1 MDAAKVGKTISFLR
15 KEAGLTQN
23 ELAKRLNITDKAVS
37 RWERGCGTPDI
48 SLLTKL
54 SSALN
59 TDIKTILSSDSIS
72 IGTKCKG
79 LLILKFPEGITASSF
94 LYTQR
99 IIYFQISYFILAG
112 IRDICMFGKKE
123 DIDFSKS
130 QFGKGDSFGINIV
143 YEFIDDNSDFTLYS
157 SKYFAENNEDV
168 SFLVINGLAFWYSKD
183 TVNTLTRLIHDSDCC
198 TEIVNFKRQPLSIQ
212 ANLQNYDKKL
222 PNHAFIDC
230 HVFNAPQRVNV
241 VVNKSEKV
249 VLDARDGTPLEF
261 VFSPPTDG
269 KLTLELYLPDAVSP
283 KTLGF
288 SEDPR
293 VLALALKTIVFTQG
307 ESNKF

>member
-72 IGTKCKG
+72 IGSKCKG
-79 LLILKFPEGITASSF
+79 LLILKYPEGITASSF
-94 LYTQR
+94 FYTQR

-157 SKYFAENNEDV
+157 SKYFAENNKDV
-168 SFLVINGLAFWYSKD
+168 SFLVINRLAFWYSKD

-198 TEIVNFKRQPLSIQ
+198 TEIVNSNRQPLSIRFYPPK
-212 ANLQNYDKKL
+212 NLRNSCIDEEKNIISYPLTSGEIAFLIQNTKDL
-222 PNHAFIDC
+222 F
-230 HVFNAPQRVNV
+230 
-241 VVNKSEKV
+241 
-249 VLDARDGTPLEF
+249 DAGNIIRIIE
-261 VFSPPTDG
+261 
-269 KLTLELYLPDAVSP
+269 EQ
-283 KTLGF
+283 
-288 SEDPR
+288 
-293 VLALALKTIVFTQG
+293 QG
-307 ESNKF
+307 EKIADLQEIAQNRGFV

>member
-72 IGTKCKG
+72 IGSKCKG
-79 LLILKFPEGITASSF
+79 LLILKYPEGITASSF

-198 TEIVNFKRQPLSIQ
+198 TEIVNSNRQPLSIRFYPPQ
-212 ANLQNYDKKL
+212 NLRNSCIDEEKNIISYPLTSGEIAFPIQNTKDLFDAGNIIRIIEEQQGKKIADL
-222 PNHAFIDC
+222 QEIAQN
-230 HVFNAPQRVNV
+230 R
-241 VVNKSEKV
+241 
-249 VLDARDGTPLEF
+249 GF
-261 VFSPPTDG
+261 V
-269 KLTLELYLPDAVSP
+269 
-283 KTLGF
+283 
-288 SEDPR
+288 
-293 VLALALKTIVFTQG
+293 
-307 ESNKF
+307 

>member
-72 IGTKCKG
+72 IGSKCKG
-79 LLILKFPEGITASSF
+79 LLILKYPEGITASSF

-183 TVNTLTRLIHDSDCC
+183 TVNTLTQLIHDSDFC
-198 TEIVNFKRQPLSIQ
+198 TEIVNSNRQALSIRFYPPQ
-212 ANLQNYDKKL
+212 NLRNSCIDEEKNIISYPLTSGEIAFPIQNTKDL
-222 PNHAFIDC
+222 F
-230 HVFNAPQRVNV
+230 
-241 VVNKSEKV
+241 
-249 VLDARDGTPLEF
+249 DAGNIIRIIE
-261 VFSPPTDG
+261 
-269 KLTLELYLPDAVSP
+269 EQ
-283 KTLGF
+283 
-288 SEDPR
+288 
-293 VLALALKTIVFTQG
+293 QG
-307 ESNKF
+307 EKIADLQEIAQNRGFV

>member
-72 IGTKCKG
+72 IGSKCKG
-79 LLILKFPEGITASSF
+79 LLILKYPEGITASSF

-99 IIYFQISYFILAG
+99 IIYFQIQYFILAG

-157 SKYFAENNEDV
+157 SKYFAENNKDV

-198 TEIVNFKRQPLSIQ
+198 TEIVNSNRQPLSIRFYPPQ
-212 ANLQNYDKKL
+212 NLRNSCIDEEKNIISYPLTSGEIAFPIQNTKDL
-222 PNHAFIDC
+222 F
-230 HVFNAPQRVNV
+230 
-241 VVNKSEKV
+241 
-249 VLDARDGTPLEF
+249 DAGNIIRIIE
-261 VFSPPTDG
+261 
-269 KLTLELYLPDAVSP
+269 EQ
-283 KTLGF
+283 
-288 SEDPR
+288 
-293 VLALALKTIVFTQG
+293 QG
-307 ESNKF
+307 EKIADLQEIAQNRGFV

>member
-72 IGTKCKG
+72 IGSKCKG
-79 LLILKFPEGITASSF
+79 LLILKYPEGITASSF

-99 IIYFQISYFILAG
+99 IIYFQIQYFILAG

-157 SKYFAENNEDV
+157 SKYFAENNKDV

-198 TEIVNFKRQPLSIQ
+198 TEIVNSNRQPLSIRFYPPQ
-212 ANLQNYDKKL
+212 NLRNSCIDEEKNIISYPLTSGEIAFLIQNTKDL
-222 PNHAFIDC
+222 F
-230 HVFNAPQRVNV
+230 
-241 VVNKSEKV
+241 
-249 VLDARDGTPLEF
+249 DAGNIIRIIE
-261 VFSPPTDG
+261 
-269 KLTLELYLPDAVSP
+269 EQ
-283 KTLGF
+283 
-288 SEDPR
+288 
-293 VLALALKTIVFTQG
+293 QG
-307 ESNKF
+307 EKIADLQEIAQNRGFV